1 MKKLLSLAIFCVIF
15 SVPAHAQRSMAGTL
29 GPNGAG
35 YIPGGIGGSGSG
47 GGYGGYGGAGGGTVS
62 FHTLPEIPPT
72 QFNAIDVSG
81 EKAEFIPSSWTD
93 FERGLARG
101 RAELSAERKTLGQIA
116 AENRH
121 VEKAHAKLAIVQ
133 DANGNAII
141 QRQ

>member
-1 MKKLLSLAIFCVIF
+1 MKKLLSLVFLGVIF

-35 YIPGGIGGSGSG
+35 YIPGGVGGSGSG
-47 GGYGGYGGAGGGTVS
+47 GGYGGNGGAGGGTVS
-62 FHTLPEIPPT
+62 FHTLPAIPAA

-101 RAELSAERKTLGQIA
+101 RAELSAEKKTLGEIA
-116 AENRH
+116 AENRKI
-121 VEKAHAKLAIVQ
+121 EKPKAKLEIVQ